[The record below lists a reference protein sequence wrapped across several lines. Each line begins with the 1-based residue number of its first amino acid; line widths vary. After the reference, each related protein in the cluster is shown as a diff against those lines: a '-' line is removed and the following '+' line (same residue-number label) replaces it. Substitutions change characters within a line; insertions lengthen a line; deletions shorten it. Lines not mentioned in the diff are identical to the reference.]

1 MKIFYKRENA
11 NESNET
17 FSNLIE
23 VFLDK
28 FSQECFDKK
37 IRQEEALAMLL
48 KQGFLF
54 LVYELELLSPD
65 QFKSFL
71 QTENLTSADSKK
83 FFEDYFK
90 KHTDPSNFEP
100 IFSKLSN
107 LNTLFY
113 ILCEWKINKIDI
125 NEFFLES
132 QENKQNMKKLIEIMS
147 KLEQEDLKELINA
160 NNDMIGNFHSYS
172 RKI

>member
-1 MKIFYKRENA
+1 
-11 NESNET
+11 
-17 FSNLIE
+17 
-23 VFLDK
+23 
-28 FSQECFDKK
+28 
-37 IRQEEALAMLL
+37 MLL
-48 KQGFLF
+48 KKGFLF

-83 FFEDYFK
+83 FFEDYLK
-90 KHTDPSNFEP
+90 KHTDPSNFEEP

-113 ILCEWKINKIDI
+113 ILCDWIINKIDI
-125 NEFFLES
+125 NDFFLDS

-147 KLEQEDLKELINA
+147 KLKQEDLKELINA
-160 NNDMIGNFHSYS
+160 NNDVIGNFYSYS
-172 RKI
+172 SVE